1 MHILWRALPVI
12 YLTIS
17 IRLFIAVC
25 YNETLEN
32 KMVYMGRNFQINI
45 YTAVKIIIL

>member
-1 MHILWRALPVI
+1 MLWTALPVI

-17 IRLFIAVC
+17 FRLFIAVC
-25 YNETLEN
+25 YNNETIEN
-32 KMVYMGRNFQINI
+32 KMIHMARNIQINI